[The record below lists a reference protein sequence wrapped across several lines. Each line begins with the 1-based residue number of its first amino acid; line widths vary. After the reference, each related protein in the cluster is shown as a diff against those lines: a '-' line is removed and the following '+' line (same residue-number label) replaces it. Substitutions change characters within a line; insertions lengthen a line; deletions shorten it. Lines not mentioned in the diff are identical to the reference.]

1 LLVYRDR
8 TDEEI
13 RDISATHLRAGK
25 WDTPRPVHEDGWKMA
40 GCPLN
45 GPSVGAWGKDV
56 SVAWYTAPN
65 DKPILRLARSTDGGN
80 TFAAPIDVD
89 QGPALQGRVDVA
101 MDGDSTW
108 LVWLREDAKGQT
120 VQLAR
125 YTTKGGAK
133 QQTQLATV
141 SGRGRGTGFP
151 KIAVRNGIAFVV
163 WTDIVDGQPRLA
175 GMKVAPHG

>member
-1 LLVYRDR
+1 V
-8 TDEEI
+8 
-13 RDISATHLRAGK
+13 
-25 WDTPRPVHEDGWKMA
+25 
-40 GCPLN
+40 
-45 GPSVGAWGKDV
+45 
-56 SVAWYTAPN
+56 
-65 DKPILRLARSTDGGN
+65 
-80 TFAAPIDVD
+80 
-89 QGPALQGRVDVA
+89 ALQGRVDVA

-141 SGRGRGTGFP
+141 AGRGRGTGFP